1 MNRTS
6 FLVRALCGILLAFP
20 AAASAQ
26 SGKRTQNQESLKQE
40 AAMAIRRGVAFLEKA
55 QAANGSIGDPEQ
67 PAITALSVL
76 AVLGDPGRDP
86 QSLPEAAKRGYD
98 FIASTAQPD
107 GGLYVKG
114 LANYNTSIC
123 LTALMAHPK
132 GDLRPLA
139 RKARAFVTGL
149 QQDNE
154 EKGALDHSHDG
165 GIGYGGSSKFSDL
178 SNTHFALEALY
189 YAKALDAEQPPSPND
204 PKLNY
209 DAAIAFVSRCQNL
222 KAHNDATWVSEDAAN
237 KGGFIYE
244 PGVSKA
250 GEQDVGN
257 GKKAL
262 RSSGSIS
269 YAGLLSLIYA
279 NLTPKD
285 ERVEAV
291 LGWLQ
296 DNFSATENPGL
307 GGQGLYYYY
316 HSMAKALT
324 TLNMSELKKS
334 DGTVIDWRQEVGNRI
349 LNAQQPSGGWT
360 NPTARWRESDE
371 VYATAL
377 ATLTLIHIHNSL

>member
-1 MNRTS
+1 MKSLT
-6 FLVRALCGILLAFP
+6 LVLGAPLICVVALIPP
-20 AAASAQ
+20 AAAQA
-26 SGKRTQNQESLKQE
+26 RTQNQESLKQE
-40 AAMAIRRGVAFLEKA
+40 AAMAIRRGVGFLEKA
-55 QAANGSIGDPEQ
+55 QAPNGAMGDPEQ
-67 PAITALSVL
+67 PAITALAVL
-76 AVLGDPGRDP
+76 AILGDPGRDP
-86 QSLPEAAKRGYD
+86 DSLPPSAKKGFD

-123 LTALMAHPK
+123 LTALMAHPQ

-139 RKARAFVTGL
+139 RRARAFVAGL
-149 QQDNE
+149 QQDNG
-154 EKGALDHSHDG
+154 EKDEADHTHDG
-165 GIGYGGSSKFSDL
+165 GIGYGGSSQYSDL

-189 YAKALDAEQPPSPND
+189 YAQTLDAEQPPSENE

-209 DAAIAFVSRCQNL
+209 EAAIAFVSRCQNL
-222 KAHNDATWVSEDAAN
+222 KAHNSSAWVSEDPAN
-237 KGGFIYE
+237 KGGFVYE

-250 GEQDVGN
+250 GEQDLGD
-257 GKKAL
+257 GRKAL

-279 NLTPKD
+279 KLSPD
-285 ERVEAV
+285 DDRVKAV
-291 LGWLQ
+291 LAWLQ

-324 TLNMSELKKS
+324 ALNLGQLQKS
-334 DGTVIDWRQEVGNRI
+334 DGTQIDWRQKIGNQI
-349 LNAQQPSGGWT
+349 LNAQDPSGSWT
-360 NPTARWRESDE
+360 NPAARWRESDTA
-371 VYATAL
+371 YATAL